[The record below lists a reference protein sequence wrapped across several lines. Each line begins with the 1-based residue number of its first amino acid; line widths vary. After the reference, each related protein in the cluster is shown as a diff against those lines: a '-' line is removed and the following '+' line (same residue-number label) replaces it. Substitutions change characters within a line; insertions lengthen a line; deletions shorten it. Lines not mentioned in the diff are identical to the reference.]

1 MNKSTLKQILTI
13 FYRSFALLPILFM
26 SICVSSCNNDNEE
39 NPTTNIITLSS
50 ETFGNQ
56 PFYTYGYSFEQEKFL
71 QRISSGSEIDIYL
84 AEVLNPMGEL
94 IAVEFST
101 NTVSES
107 TFGFYLNAE
116 FNNETSAS
124 DYYTK
129 YIDAD
134 FPEYS
139 SLSDTIK
146 VFQVYTFRTWK
157 SNFVKFWIK
166 DLKLFY
172 SADKP
177 DYYKVDIEYFIQR
190 DGTEK
195 LEN

>member
-1 MNKSTLKQILTI
+1 MLI
-13 FYRSFALLPILFM
+13 FA
-26 SICVSSCNNDNEE
+26 SSCKKENEDN
-39 NPTTNIITLSS
+39 PKTNKITLSS

-56 PFYTYGYSFEQEKFL
+56 PFYTFGYSFEQEKFL
-71 QRISSGSEIDIYL
+71 KRLSSGSEIDIYL

-101 NTVSES
+101 NTISES

-124 DYYTK
+124 EYYTN

-134 FPEYS
+134 FPEYY
-139 SLSDTIK
+139 SLTDTIK
-146 VFQVYTFRTWK
+146 KFQVYTFRTWK
-157 SNFVKFWIK
+157 SNYVKFWIK
-166 DLKLFY
+166 DLKLYYNF
-172 SADKP
+172 DKP
-177 DYYKVDIEYFIQR
+177 DYYTVDIEYFIQR

-195 LEN
+195 LENLL